1 MCAKEKENMFD
12 RQLKLLAFKITL
24 QTLHFTHLSSTML
37 KLEILA
43 MKIVKCN
50 VKDKKQ

>member
-1 MCAKEKENMFD
+1 MCAKEKENMFA
-12 RQLKLLAFKITL
+12 RQLKLAFKITL